1 MSDDRMEELIID
13 ISQKLS
19 SISTSMSIV
28 LNQLA
33 DHNNRLTQLE
43 KLPQNQTRFNKD
55 DDFKS
60 EMLKLL
66 GKCLLIGI
74 TVIAS
79 LAGAGGLL
87 QKIFGA

>member
-43 KLPQNQTRFNKD
+43 KLP
-55 DDFKS
+55 
-60 EMLKLL
+60 
-66 GKCLLIGI
+66 
-74 TVIAS
+74 
-79 LAGAGGLL
+79 
-87 QKIFGA
+87 